1 MMGGGKM
8 VGGLRGVVLQQP
20 RMEMD
25 EHQPGRSARLLFQMQ
40 PNGKVTDGN
49 GTISMMEEV
58 AEQMGRGRGKG
69 RQR

>member
-1 MMGGGKM
+1 MLGG
-8 VGGLRGVVLQQP
+8 RRWVVLQQS
-20 RMEMD
+20 RMDMD
-25 EHQPGRSARLLFQMQ
+25 EYQPRRSARLLFQMQ

-69 RQR
+69 RQG